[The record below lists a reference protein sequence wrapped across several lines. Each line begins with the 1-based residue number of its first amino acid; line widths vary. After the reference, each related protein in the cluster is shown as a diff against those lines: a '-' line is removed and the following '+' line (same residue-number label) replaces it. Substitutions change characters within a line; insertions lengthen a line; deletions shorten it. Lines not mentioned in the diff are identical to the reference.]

1 MVCDIC
7 HKKEATVHLTE
18 IIDDQVTELHL
29 CEECATKKG
38 AQMEQHF
45 ELADLL
51 AGLADFGTKLSTK
64 EEQAL
69 KCPNCGMSFADFKKT
84 GRLGC
89 SACYTAFR
97 KNLIPLLKRI
107 HGSTQHVGK
116 SPVKVAKEVKEKSEL
131 HELKAKLEQAVKLEQ
146 FEEAA
151 KLRDK
156 IKSLEGKSQ
165 QKGSQKKGSK

>member
-1 MVCDIC
+1 M
-7 HKKEATVHLTE
+7 TE
-18 IIDDQVTELHL
+18 IIDDNVTELHL
-29 CEECATKKG
+29 CEECAKEKG

-51 AGLADFGTKLSTK
+51 AGLADFGSKLTTK

-89 SACYTAFR
+89 SVCYTAFR
-97 KNLIPLLKRI
+97 KNLLPLLKRI

-116 SPVKVAKEVKEKSEL
+116 SPVKATKQVKKMTEMQ
-131 HELKAKLEQAVKLEQ
+131 ELKSKLEQAIKLEK

-151 KLRDK
+151 ELRDK
-156 IKSLEGKSQ
+156 IKALEKKNLSKGKD
-165 QKGSQKKGSK
+165 KKNK

>member
-1 MVCDIC
+1 MLCDIC

-29 CEECATKKG
+29 CEECARKKG

-51 AGLADFGTKLSTK
+51 AGLADFGSKLTSK
-64 EEQAL
+64 EEAAM

-89 SACYTAFR
+89 SECYTAFK
-97 KNLIPLLKRI
+97 KNLLPLLKRI

-116 SPVKVAKEVKEKSEL
+116 SPVKAPKQVKKMSEL
-131 HELKAKLEQAVKLEQ
+131 QELKTKLEQAVKLEQ

-156 IKSLEGKSQ
+156 IKALEKQGSAKGRGK
-165 QKGSQKKGSK
+165 KKQ